1 MKIQPIETKRLL
13 LREFTTSDFETVH
26 SYGSDP
32 EVVEFMDWGPNTET
46 ATREFLE
53 KELKHQKEKDRKV
66 FEVAVTLKETGTL
79 IGGTGITLENGI
91 GTFGYCFDK
100 NHWGNGYA
108 TEAAQGLMTWAKQE
122 LGIVHFRATCDVEN
136 EKSRHV
142 LEKLGLSIVQRID
155 KDKEVRG
162 KWRDTYVLELT

>member
-1 MKIQPIETKRLL
+1 MKIAPIETKRLL
-13 LREFTTSDFETVH
+13 LREFTASDFEAVH

-32 EVVEFMDWGPNTET
+32 VVVEFMEWGPNTEDET
-46 ATREFLE
+46 HKFIE
-53 KELKHQKEKDRKV
+53 KELKHQKKKDRKV
-66 FEVAVTLKETGTL
+66 FELAVTLKETGAL

-100 NHWGNGYA
+100 NYWGNGYA
-108 TEAAQGLMTWAKQE
+108 TEAAQGLIAWAKQE
-122 LGIVHFRATCDVEN
+122 LEIQHFRATCDVKN
-136 EKSRHV
+136 TGSRRV
-142 LEKLGLSIVQRID
+142 LEKLGLKIVQRID